1 MSNDAPM
8 MNAAIVRQFGTPSA
22 VTEVARLPRPVPGK
36 GEVLLQV
43 QAVSLNYVDL
53 VVIAGRYQFKPSLP
67 FTPGKGPA
75 GVVVA
80 VGEGVATPKV
90 GARVLAMA
98 EIGSYAEYVTAPA
111 NQCYALPD
119 SMPFAD
125 AAAMALAYDTAWFAL
140 HERGRVKAGE
150 TVLVLGASGA
160 VGHAAVMLAKAAG
173 ARVLAGIT
181 NPAKAPMLVDAGAD
195 AIIDLAAPDL
205 REALR
210 EQVRAATGG
219 GAVDVVI
226 DMLGDVYF
234 EAALRALAWRG
245 RLVVVGFAGGRIPE
259 VKANYLLVKNIE
271 VSGLQISDYRK
282 RMPAEV
288 AACFATIFALHAA
301 GKVRPM
307 PITTLPLADV
317 AQALAWLAGR
327 QVAGRLVLLPG

>member
-1 MSNDAPM
+1 MK
-8 MNAAIVRQFGTPSA
+8 AALVRTFGPPA
-22 VTEVARLPRPVPGK
+22 EVTEVADLPRPVPGK

-53 VVIAGRYQFKPSLP
+53 IVIAGRYQFKPELP

-75 GVVVA
+75 GIVVA
-80 VGEGVATPKV
+80 VGEGVTAPKV
-90 GARVLAMA
+90 GDRVLAMA
-98 EIGSYAEYVTAPA
+98 EIAGYAEYALAPA
-111 NQCYALPD
+111 NQCYALPA

-140 HERGRVKAGE
+140 HERGRMQAGE

-173 ARVLAGIT
+173 ARVLAGIA
-181 NPAKAPMLVDAGAD
+181 NPAKAQMLRDAGAD
-195 AIIDLAAPDL
+195 AIIDLSAPEL
-205 REALR
+205 RDSLR
-210 EQVRAATGG
+210 DQVKAATAGG
-219 GAVDVVI
+219 GADVVI

-234 EAALRALAWRG
+234 EAALRAMAWCG

-282 RMPAEV
+282 RRPAALV
-288 AACFATIFALHAA
+288 ACFEAIFALHAA
-301 GKVRPM
+301 RKVAPM
-307 PITTLPLADV
+307 PMETFALDDV
-317 AQALAWLAGR
+317 TQALARLGSRQAAGR
-327 QVAGRLVLLPG
+327 IVLLPHGKE

>member
-1 MSNDAPM
+1 MK
-8 MNAAIVRQFGTPSA
+8 AALVRQFGTPSE
-22 VTEVARLPRPVPGK
+22 VTEIAEVPRPSPRK

-43 QAVSLNYVDL
+43 KAVSLNYVDL

-75 GVVVA
+75 GIVVA
-80 VGEGVATPKV
+80 VGEDVETPKV
-90 GARVLAMA
+90 GDRVLAMA
-98 EIGSYAEYVTAPA
+98 EIGSYAEYATAPA
-111 NQCYALPD
+111 DQCYALPD
-119 SMPFAD
+119 GMPFAD

-181 NPAKAPMLVDAGAD
+181 NAAKAPMLRDAGAD
-195 AIIDLAAPDL
+195 SIIDLAAPDL
-205 REALR
+205 RDDLR
-210 EQVRAATGG
+210 DQVKRATGG
-219 GAVDVVI
+219 GGADVVI
-226 DMLGDVYF
+226 DMLGDVFF
-234 EAALRALAWRG
+234 EAALRAMAWRG

-282 RMPAEV
+282 RLPQDV
-288 AACFATIFALHAA
+288 AACFAAIFALHGA

-307 PITTLPLADV
+307 PMETMPLDDV
-317 AQALAWLAGR
+317 AASLGRLATR
-327 QVAGRLVLLPG
+327 QVQGRLVLLPG

>member
-1 MSNDAPM
+1 MK
-8 MNAAIVRQFGTPSA
+8 AALVRQFGTPSE
-22 VTEVARLPRPVPGK
+22 VTEIAEVPRPSPRK

-43 QAVSLNYVDL
+43 KAVSLNYVDL

-80 VGEGVATPKV
+80 VGEGVETPRI
-90 GARVLAMA
+90 GDRVLAMA
-98 EIGSYAEYVTAPA
+98 EIGSYADCVTAPA
-111 NQCYALPD
+111 DQCYALPD
-119 SMPFAD
+119 AMPFAD

-140 HERGRVKAGE
+140 HERGRMKSGE

-181 NPAKAPMLVDAGAD
+181 NAAKAPMLLDAGAD

-205 REALR
+205 RDDLR
-210 EQVRAATGG
+210 EQVKRATGG
-219 GAVDVVI
+219 GGADVVI

-234 EAALRALAWRG
+234 EAALRAMAWCG

-282 RMPAEV
+282 RRPQDV
-288 AACFATIFALHAA
+288 ATCFAEIFALHGA

-307 PITTLPLADV
+307 PMETMPLADV
-317 AQALAWLAGR
+317 AAALGRLATR
-327 QVAGRLVLLPG
+327 QVQGRLVLLPG

>member
-1 MSNDAPM
+1 MR
-8 MNAAIVRQFGTPSA
+8 AAIVRQFGTPSE
-22 VTEVARLPRPVPGK
+22 VTTIADLPRPTPGK
-36 GEVLLQV
+36 GEVLLRV
-43 QAVSLNYVDL
+43 KAVSMNYVDL
-53 VVIAGRYQFKPSLP
+53 VVISGRYQFKPPLP

-75 GVVVA
+75 GIIEA
-80 VGEGVATPKV
+80 VGEGVTAWKP
-90 GARVLAMA
+90 GDRVLAMA
-98 EIGSYAEYVTAPA
+98 EIGSYAEFTLAPA
-111 NQCYALPD
+111 DQCYALPD
-119 SMPFAD
+119 AMPFAD

-140 HERGRVKAGE
+140 HERGRLQAGE

-173 ARVLAGIT
+173 AKVLAGIT

-205 REALR
+205 RDNLR
-210 EQVRAATGG
+210 DQVKAATDGG
-219 GAVDVVI
+219 VDVVI

-282 RMPAEV
+282 RRPADV
-288 AACFATIFALHAA
+288 AACFADIFALHGA

-307 PITTLPLADV
+307 PMETMPLDDV
-317 AQALAWLAGR
+317 AQALGRLATR

>member
-1 MSNDAPM
+1 MK
-8 MNAAIVRQFGTPSA
+8 AALVRQFGTPSE
-22 VTEVARLPRPVPGK
+22 VTEIAEVPRPVPGK

-43 QAVSLNYVDL
+43 KAVSLNYVDL
-53 VVIAGRYQFKPSLP
+53 VVIAGRYQFKPPLP

-75 GVVVA
+75 GIVVA
-80 VGEGVATPKV
+80 VGESVEVPKV
-90 GARVLAMA
+90 GDRVLAMA
-98 EIGSYAEYVTAPA
+98 EIGSYADYVAAPA
-111 NQCYALPD
+111 DQCYALPAT
-119 SMPFAD
+119 MPFAD

-140 HERGRVKAGE
+140 HERGRLKAGE

-181 NPAKAPMLVDAGAD
+181 NKAKAPMMREAGAD
-195 AIIDLAAPDL
+195 AVIDLAAPDL
-205 REALR
+205 RENLR
-210 EQVRAATGG
+210 EQVKQATGG
-219 GAVDVVI
+219 GAADVVI

-234 EAALRALAWRG
+234 ESALRAMAWRG

-282 RMPAEV
+282 RRPQDVAE
-288 AACFATIFALHAA
+288 CFAEIFALHGA

-307 PITTLPLADV
+307 PTETMPLDGV
-317 AQALAWLAGR
+317 AAALGRLATR
-327 QVAGRLVLLPG
+327 QVHGRLVLLPG